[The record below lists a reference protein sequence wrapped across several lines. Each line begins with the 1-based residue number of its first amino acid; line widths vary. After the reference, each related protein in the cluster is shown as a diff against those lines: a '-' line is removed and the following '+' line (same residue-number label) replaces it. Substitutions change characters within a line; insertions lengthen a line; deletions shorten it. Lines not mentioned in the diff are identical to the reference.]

1 MIDSNSQF
9 FAILTAVGEAKQANA
24 TALGTPW
31 TFKDMAVGDAN
42 GTDPIPNRTQTKLIN
57 EWRRAPVNQVRTDPA
72 NPNIIITEQVIPPD
86 VGGRW
91 IREIGLFDA
100 DGDLVAVANCAPSFK
115 PLLAQGTGKTQVI
128 RMNFIVAN
136 TAQIVLK
143 IDPAVVLATRE
154 YVDSAVI
161 EALAKLDFKHSAVV
175 ATTANIALSGIQ
187 TIDGVLLPADARV
200 LVKNQA
206 QAKDNGLYVVSS
218 TGVWTRAQDADTS
231 LEVTPGLFVSIE
243 KGTVNGDSVWQLVT
257 DGPIA
262 LGTTPLA
269 FEMAI
274 GRTGISAGSYANVTV
289 DKYGRVIAGT
299 NPSTLAGH
307 GITDTYTK
315 AEIESIVA
323 QSSSLPVGSMVAF
336 PRASVPP
343 GFLEIDGSVQS
354 IAAYPDLAAYLGST
368 FNKGDEG
375 AGNFRL
381 PESRGEFLRGWDHG
395 RGVDLGRGVGSYQL
409 DALQNITGSVA
420 TDGVNASPIGVFG
433 SQPGSPQVSS
443 PTIDSNTS
451 LLTFDASRVVR
462 TSTETRPRSLA
473 VMWCIKAWGAPV
485 NQGNIDVAALVKELA
500 ALKSAHPVGAI
511 LPFPKAE
518 VPAGYLELNGSV
530 QSIAAYPDLAAY
542 LGTTFNKGDEGAGN
556 FRLPESR
563 GEFLRGW
570 DHGRGVDVGRA
581 LGTWQADEFKSHT
594 HPIGNQNTYGS
605 GGSSGPLHNGA
616 KVGELTQPT
625 SPTGGAETRPR
636 NLSVMWCIKAW
647 NAPVNQGNIDV
658 AALVK
663 ELAALKSA
671 HPVGAIIPF
680 PKAEVPPGYLEL
692 NGSVQSIAAYPDL
705 AVYLGTN
712 FNKGDEGAG
721 NFRLPE
727 SRGEFLRGWDHGRGV
742 DVGRLMGSSQ
752 ADEFRSHTHV
762 NSPAI
767 MLNSTVGTG
776 GNAWSAGNQGQVVA
790 TGAAGGTETRPRNLA
805 VMWCIKAW
813 NAPVNQGNI
822 DIAALAPLAAQATEN
837 NQGTAKIATLT
848 QLSAGTD
855 DAVIA
860 TPKKLRFGFAVSL
873 ATNGYIAFPTWLGG
887 LVIQW
892 GYYAGSLDD
901 QSALVQFPMAFP
913 SSCMNVLVTADGVQS
928 GGSVFVG
935 AGAQKDTPGRFRL
948 NGYGTGMPTV
958 GYHWLALGY

>member
-31 TFKDMAVGDAN
+31 TFKEMAVGDAN
-42 GTDPIPNRTQTKLIN
+42 GSDPIPNRAQTKLIN

-161 EALAKLDFKHSAVV
+161 EALAKLDFKHSALV

-257 DGPIA
+257 DGPIV

-289 DKYGRVIAGT
+289 DKYGRVIGGT
-299 NPSTLAGH
+299 NPTTLAGH

-354 IAAYPDLAAYLGST
+354 IAAYPDLAAYLGTT

-395 RGVDLGRGVGSYQL
+395 RGVDPGRAIGSDQL
-409 DALQNITGSVA
+409 SQNLRHVHTEVVTTSEAADLSQFVAGTKAPAPTLTQILYNDAGAKDNYTVTPTDYAASGGSEA
-420 TDGVNASPIGVFG
+420 
-433 SQPGSPQVSS
+433 
-443 PTIDSNTS
+443 
-451 LLTFDASRVVR
+451 
-462 TSTETRPRSLA
+462 RPRNLA
-473 VMWCIKAWGAPV
+473 VMWCIKAWSAPV

-511 LPFPKAE
+511 IPFPKAE

-530 QSIAAYPDLAAY
+530 QSNAAYPDLAAY

-570 DHGRGVDVGRA
+570 DHGRGVDAGR
-581 LGTWQADEFKSHT
+581 GIGSWQADEFKSHFHT
-594 HPIGNQNTYGS
+594 TNNTSYAGSDPTLWPYGDAGS
-605 GGSSGPLHNGA
+605 GSI
-616 KVGELTQPT
+616 T
-625 SPTGGAETRPR
+625 
-636 NLSVMWCIKAW
+636 
-647 NAPVNQGNIDV
+647 AP
-658 AALVK
+658 
-663 ELAALKSA
+663 SA
-671 HPVGAIIPF
+671 
-680 PKAEVPPGYLEL
+680 
-692 NGSVQSIAAYPDL
+692 Q
-705 AVYLGTN
+705 TN
-712 FNKGDEGAG
+712 
-721 NFRLPE
+721 
-727 SRGEFLRGWDHGRGV
+727 
-742 DVGRLMGSSQ
+742 
-752 ADEFRSHTHV
+752 T
-762 NSPAI
+762 
-767 MLNSTVGTG
+767 
-776 GNAWSAGNQGQVVA
+776 
-790 TGAAGGTETRPRNLA
+790 AGGIETRPRNLA

-813 NAPVNQGNI
+813 NAPINQGNI
-822 DIAALAPLAAQATEN
+822 DVAALVQLAGLTTES
-837 NQGTAKIATLT
+837 NQGTAKVAS
-848 QLSAGTD
+848 QAQVNAGAD
-855 DAVIA
+855 DSVIV
-860 TPKKLRFGFAVSL
+860 TPKKLRWGFSIGL
-873 ATNGYIAFPTWLGG
+873 ASNGYIAFPSWLGG
-887 LVIQW
+887 LIVQW
-892 GYYAGSLDD
+892 GRGTNAAAGPITVSFPVAFTASKFFEIAVPLVVSPNGWDVS
-901 QSALVQFPMAFP
+901 QSAGDT
-913 SSCMNVLVTADGVQS
+913 SKTQS
-928 GGSVFVG
+928 TFNRR
-935 AGAQKDTPGRFRL
+935 AG
-948 NGYGTGMPTV
+948 NGTSTNSPTNFDIF
-958 GYHWLALGY
+958 WFALGS